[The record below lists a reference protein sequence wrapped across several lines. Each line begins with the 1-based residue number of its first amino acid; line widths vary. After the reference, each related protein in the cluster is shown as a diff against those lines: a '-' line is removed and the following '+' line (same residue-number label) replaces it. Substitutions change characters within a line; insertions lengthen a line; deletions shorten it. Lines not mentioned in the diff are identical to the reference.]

1 MSGTE
6 EVGVAFVATAF
17 HIVVAAAAVEGV
29 VTGTAGEFVVT
40 CAAAELVVAFL
51 SGQFVIAVITAQF
64 VVAFATIEP
73 VIAFTAAQLVV
84 VLVAI
89 DTVVSRAGINDIGVF
104 PAIDGFAFVRAVA
117 GNTQFGDVVAGQGR
131 VIKLQV
137 VIVDV
142 GGGVPEEAL
151 DVDLILFVAIGTDG
165 KVVAFA
171 AESGVFQL
179 RTAEAQGVG
188 FRLTAGGVNNTVPA
202 MPGTEEVG
210 VAFVATA
217 FHIVVAAAAV
227 EGVVTGTTG
236 EFVVT
241 CATIEIIVSCFA
253 FQSVVAGKSQY
264 GIRSITSC

>member
-40 CAAAELVVAFL
+40 CAAAELVITFL

-64 VVAFATIEP
+64 VVAITAIEP

-117 GNTQFGDVVAGQGR
+117 GNTQPGDVIAGQGR

-171 AESGVFQL
+171 AELGVFQL
-179 RTAEAQGVG
+179 RTCKAQGVG
-188 FRLTAGGVNNTVPA
+188 LLVLGGVIVDNVPA
-202 MPGTEEVG
+202 VPGVEEVG
-210 VAFVATA
+210 VALVVTAIELVVTGATVKG
-217 FHIVVAAAAV
+217 I
-227 EGVVTGTTG
+227 VTGTTV
-236 EFVVT
+236 EL
-241 CATIEIIVSCFA
+241 
-253 FQSVVAGKSQY
+253 VVA
-264 GIRSITSC
+264 